1 MFGSIV
7 AAGLL
12 ILTALIGLS
21 AGISLV
27 TLAANVVN
35 IATFGPTLAAM
46 IGLGVGID
54 YALFVINRYRQAVLV
69 GREPRMPRSRPSTR
83 PGAQLCSLV
92 RQSSSRSVA
101 SSSCV

>member
-7 AAGLL
+7 CSGPADSDCAHR
-12 ILTALIGLS
+12 LS

-27 TLAANVVN
+27 TLAADVVN

-69 GREPRMPRSRPSTR
+69 GRKPKDAALEAVNTAGRAIVFA
-83 PGAQLCSLV
+83 G